1 MTDLLIRLYGLKPE
15 FDIQMSTTIPPWPL
29 SDLKAII
36 SRSDCCKK
44 KKRIRQLKRSSPRSN
59 LIIHPAGDYIDG
71 SPSYSCHC
79 DDGIALDELPEEASL
94 PHLPAESFKSLILTL
109 LEHLVSEQGDVKL
122 KSSQHL
128 DQSVL
133 NFGLQHLLHHG
144 SEEEQRRLLRLVVRS
159 MVSIVQ
165 HHRPLAAD
173 EIIQQLTDMASS
185 ANLTLAFSTERWVS
199 LGRAVVH
206 GTAPL
211 CGHQG

>member
-1 MTDLLIRLYGLKPE
+1 LTGAAELTDLLIRLYGLNTE
-15 FDIQMSTTIPPWPL
+15 SDIQMSISIPPWPL

-44 KKRIRQLKRSSPRSN
+44 KKRIRQLKRSSPRTN
-59 LIIHPAGDYIDG
+59 LIGDYIDG
-71 SPSYSCHC
+71 PTSYSCHC

-109 LEHLVSEQGDVKL
+109 LEHLVSEQGDIKL

-185 ANLTLAFSTERWVS
+185 SQSTLRN
-199 LGRAVVH
+199 
-206 GTAPL
+206 
-211 CGHQG
+211 